1 MTDSP
6 LHRENSHR
14 ETARRLLAAALQ
26 IKPPQVDPDAAIGR
40 TERWD
45 SLAHMRLM
53 LLLEEHL
60 GRFLET
66 EAMLTIESLSDVA
79 VLLEVAA
86 GESRIEEM

>member
-26 IKPPQVDPDAAIGR
+26 IKPPQVDPDAAIR
-40 TERWD
+40 WTERWD

-66 EAMLTIESLSDVA
+66 EAMLGIESLSDVA
-79 VLLEVAA
+79 VLLEVTD
-86 GESRIEEM
+86 GETRDEEM